1 VNLVVEGKERYISIC
16 RGRLEPMKAEAIRL
30 GKHLGI
36 RVLDY
41 STHEK
46 KWIL

>member
-1 VNLVVEGKERYISIC
+1 VVEGKERYITIC

-30 GKHLGI
+30 GEYLQV

-46 KWIL
+46 KWLM